1 MLLDTLKNRRS
12 IRAYQNRAVEPE
24 KIERILQAAL
34 LSPSS
39 KGIRPWSFILV
50 DEPAL
55 LQALA
60 GSKPHGSAFIGGA
73 AFAIV
78 VCADIEAAAAWIE
91 DCSIAAIDIQLA
103 IEEEGLGSCWV
114 QIRERKAPDGS
125 WASDYIKRTLAIPD
139 KYEIDAVIAAGYPAE
154 EKSPNSLETLQ
165 WDKVFRNEFGS
176 QYHHIK

>member
-1 MLLDTLKNRRS
+1 MLLETLQNRRS
-12 IRAYQNRAVEPE
+12 IRAFENHPVEPE
-24 KIERILQAAL
+24 KLERILQAAL

-50 DEPAL
+50 DDPKL

-60 GSKPHGSAFIGGA
+60 ASKPHGSDFISSA

-103 IEEEGLGSCWV
+103 IEEEELGSCWV
-114 QIRERKAPDGS
+114 QIRERQTPDGS
-125 WASDYIKRTLAIPD
+125 SASEYIKHTLEIPD
-139 KYEIDAVIAAGYPAE
+139 NYEIDAVIAAGYPAE
-154 EKSPNSLETLQ
+154 QKAPHSLESLQ
-165 WDKVFRNEFGS
+165 WNKVFRNKYGS
-176 QYHHIK
+176 KYLH